1 MAKPRYL
8 IIILVSVSLLSFFGY
23 FLFSEASSYAAAYK
37 TFQRLEYKV
46 KRLAKIFQGEC
57 SFVIKDIKK
66 PFLEISYSENEVFP
80 AASLIKLPLAA
91 VAFKAVKENKI
102 SLSQKVIVKRKDIVG
117 GSGVLKTLKTPL
129 QLRFKDIIELMLAR
143 SDNTA
148 TNKIID
154 LLGYDYINKSFKAL
168 GLKYTLL
175 KRKMMD
181 FSQRSNGVENYTA
194 ASDIVYLLEKIYNKQ
209 LIDRAYSEL
218 ILSFLKKQKIK
229 DRIPRYLPKGVIVA
243 HKTGLER
250 GIVHDAGIVFSPKDD
265 YIICVLTKKVKV
277 YSKAKKFIAQLS
289 LLTYKNLY
297 R

>member
-1 MAKPRYL
+1 
-8 IIILVSVSLLSFFGY
+8 
-23 FLFSEASSYAAAYK
+23 
-37 TFQRLEYKV
+37 
-46 KRLAKIFQGEC
+46 
-57 SFVIKDIKK
+57 
-66 PFLEISYSENEVFP
+66 
-80 AASLIKLPLAA
+80 
-91 VAFKAVKENKI
+91 
-102 SLSQKVIVKRKDIVG
+102 
-117 GSGVLKTLKTPL
+117 
-129 QLRFKDIIELMLAR
+129 
-143 SDNTA
+143 
-148 TNKIID
+148 
-154 LLGYDYINKSFKAL
+154 
-168 GLKYTLL
+168 
-175 KRKMMD
+175 MMD